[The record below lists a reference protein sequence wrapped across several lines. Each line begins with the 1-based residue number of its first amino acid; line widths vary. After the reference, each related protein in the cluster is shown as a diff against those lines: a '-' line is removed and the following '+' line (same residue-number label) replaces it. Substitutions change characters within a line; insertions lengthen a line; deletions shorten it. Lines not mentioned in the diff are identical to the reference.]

1 MSKIEWTDVTWN
13 PVIGCAK
20 VSAGCGNCYAER
32 SAHRVAS
39 LQGGGVYLQVLRTGT
54 DERGYIDQVDPRWN
68 GRAVFLPERLGEPL
82 RWRKPCRVF
91 VNSMSDLFHEDVNF
105 EQIAAVFGVMAATP
119 RHTFQVLTKRPARM
133 LEFFRFVRGSTP
145 DSTCLHEASVV
156 LPSTV
161 EYDLLMRSLKDLPPS
176 SSWPL
181 PNVHLG
187 VSVEDQR
194 SADERI
200 PLLLQCPAA
209 LRFLSVEPLLGPV
222 TLLRWTC
229 GEHGRRHIGAPPGIG
244 WVIVGGESGPGARP
258 CGVDWIR
265 SVVEQCKGAGV
276 PVFVKQLG
284 ARPTF
289 PLHTIEDL
297 PADHLRMTKRDGRWH
312 LVDMRDRKGAD
323 PSEWPEDLRVQE
335 SPR

>member
-1 MSKIEWTDVTWN
+1 MSRIEWTDVTWN

-20 VSAGCGNCYAER
+20 VSAGCKNCYAETM
-32 SAHRVAS
+32 AARVA
-39 LQGGGVYLQVLRTGT
+39 LMQKAQGRESPYLHVV
-54 DERGYIDQVDPRWN
+54 DVERRRWN
-68 GRAVFLPERLGEPL
+68 GRAVFLPERLAEPL
-82 RWRKPCRVF
+82 HWRKPRRVF
-91 VNSMSDLFHEDVNF
+91 VNSMSDLFHEDITF

-133 LEFFRFVRGSTP
+133 LGFFRWMELAVDMWPEILGDQRR
-145 DSTCLHEASVV
+145 DLVMASGAFMSGVSGR
-156 LPSTV
+156 PSRD
-161 EYDLLMRSLKDLPPS
+161 EWP
-176 SSWPL
+176 WPL
-181 PNVHLG
+181 PNVHIG
-187 VSVEDQR
+187 VSVEDQAA
-194 SADERI
+194 ADERI

-289 PLHTIEDL
+289 PLHTIDDL
-297 PADHLRMTKRDGRWH
+297 PASHLRMTLRDGRWH

-323 PSEWPEDLRVQE
+323 PSEWPDDMRVQE
-335 SPR
+335 FPEVPGG

>member
-20 VSAGCGNCYAER
+20 VSAGCKNCYAETM
-32 SAHRVAS
+32 AARVA
-39 LQGGGVYLQVLRTGT
+39 LMQKAQGKQSPYLRVV
-54 DERGYIDQVDPRWN
+54 DVERRRWN

-82 RWRKPCRVF
+82 RWCKPRRVF
-91 VNSMSDLFHEDVNF
+91 VNSMSDLFHEDISF

-119 RHTFQVLTKRPARM
+119 HLTYQVLTKRPARA
-133 LEFFRFVRGSTP
+133 LKFFRWVSDQGE
-145 DSTCLHEASVV
+145 HSVWV
-156 LPSTV
+156 LVDAATSCGA
-161 EYDLLMRSLKDLPPS
+161 EDARWMKHPPS
-176 SSWPL
+176 DWRWPL
-181 PNVHLG
+181 PNVHIG
-187 VSVEDQR
+187 VSVEDQAA
-194 SADERI
+194 ADERI

-222 TLLRWTC
+222 DIGLMGTLPQS
-229 GEHGRRHIGAPPGIG
+229 IAPLYTMAYESIG

-258 CGVDWIR
+258 CKVEWIR
-265 SVVEQCKGAGV
+265 SVVEQCRAAGV

-289 PLHTIEDL
+289 PLHTVDDL

-323 PSEWPEDLRVQE
+323 PGEWPDDLRVQE
-335 SPR
+335 FPEVPRG